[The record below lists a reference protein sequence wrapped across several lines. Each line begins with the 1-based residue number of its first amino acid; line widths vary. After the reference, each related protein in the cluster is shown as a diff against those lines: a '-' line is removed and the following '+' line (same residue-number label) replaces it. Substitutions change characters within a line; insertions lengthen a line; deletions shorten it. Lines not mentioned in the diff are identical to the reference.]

1 MVGKSKE
8 FDASLKHL
16 SRRIAQDLQPYNDMM
31 KLLGAMDQ
39 VFCMMTPLP
48 HIDSDDQEDAL
59 IYDHQEDSSIPKT
72 FSINLVETIQD
83 DYKTE
88 NGSIEQDKVL
98 RDPTIENDINGDV
111 DFNIRGES
119 PDEIIVI

>member
-1 MVGKSKE
+1 MLGKSKE

-16 SRRIAQDLQPYNDMM
+16 SRRIAEDLQPYNDMM

-48 HIDSDDQEDAL
+48 RIDSDDQEDAL
-59 IYDHQEDSSIPKT
+59 ICDHQGDSSLPKT
-72 FSINLVETIQD
+72 SSINLVGTVPND
-83 DYKTE
+83 DKTE
-88 NGSIEQDKVL
+88 NGAVEQNKVL
-98 RDPTIENDINGDV
+98 RDSSVENDINGDV
-111 DFNIRGES
+111 DFNIRGKS

>member
-59 IYDHQEDSSIPKT
+59 IYDHQEDPSIPKT
-72 FSINLVETIQD
+72 SSINSVETIQD
-83 DYKTE
+83 DDKTE
-88 NGSIEQDKVL
+88 NGTVEQDKIV
-98 RDPTIENDINGDV
+98 RDSSIESDINGDV
-111 DFNIRGES
+111 DFNISGET